1 MGDKIILFC
10 VDPDLYTEYG
20 SGSTKLPNTD
30 PIPRIPVPYLV
41 AVGVDALALPGPLVH
56 PLLAALQIEVA
67 AQAPPPLE
75 LLSHGVVGQVP
86 ARVLHQRHRDAR
98 VDGVLGV
105 RTRHC
110 LVLKQPLLP
119 VGQRCPLL
127 SL

>member
-1 MGDKIILFC
+1 MWIQIFI
-10 VDPDLYTEYG
+10 
-20 SGSTKLPNTD
+20 PNTD
-30 PIPRIPVPYLV
+30 PDPQSCRIRIQSPVYRYLV

-98 VDGVLGV
+98 IDGVLGV
-105 RTRHC
+105 RTRHR